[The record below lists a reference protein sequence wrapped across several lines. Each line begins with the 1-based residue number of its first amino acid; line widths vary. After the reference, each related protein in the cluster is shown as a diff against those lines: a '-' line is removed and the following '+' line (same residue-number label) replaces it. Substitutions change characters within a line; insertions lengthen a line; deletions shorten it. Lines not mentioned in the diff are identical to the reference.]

1 MSYGGIYI
9 KKNNSNNFDLFIQR
23 NTQLN
28 QSVSISEHT
37 KENLLMNLD
46 TKFVNSI
53 SFKGPKSKFI
63 NHLKT
68 QNIEILI
75 PLIFSDELLGII
87 VLSKKFS
94 KEDFTKT
101 DIMLIQIMGNC
112 LSSSLKNSSLLNSLI
127 SQKEKLN
134 KTLFEL
140 ETFFD
145 TGKLIQSSDSE
156 DQLFEDLLIRAVS
169 LLNASGGVIYLCQT
183 GSPICKIGASI
194 HPDDSKLRTE
204 LFTTNFEPF
213 KICSYKK
220 SVLIKNDVKDKK
232 LTKLGWKNLLVSPL
246 VGPQK
251 VHGFLILGEKET
263 RSGII
268 HFSVEDSHI
277 LEVISMQAGIAIENM
292 LLIQNLE
299 KEKKSVKNIIRSI
312 GSGIITLNLIG
323 EVDSV
328 NENTIKILEKKEN
341 ELLNHSYLFL
351 FENNNRLIELT
362 TKCIE
367 TGESVLEQNILL
379 NIDNGQKNIN
389 FTARPLIDSNQIAIG
404 VIIGLENITEEL
416 RVRNTF
422 KRYVS
427 ESIVDQI
434 IEDKLELAMGGKL
447 INATILFADIRG
459 FTTLSEKIEPD
470 EVVEL
475 LNHYFTEMI
484 EIIFK
489 NEGTLDKIVGD
500 ELMVV
505 YGSPIEIKNAEEKAV
520 KTAIEMQN
528 KLKELNKILTH
539 PIEIGIGIN
548 SGKVISGNIGSE
560 VRSDFTV
567 IGDNVNLAARLCSF
581 ANAKEIIISENTKNN
596 LSSNQITKELPPF
609 YVKGKKH
616 KISAFTVKF

>member
-1 MSYGGIYI
+1 M
-9 KKNNSNNFDLFIQR
+9 Q
-23 NTQLN
+23 
-28 QSVSISEHT
+28 E
-37 KENLLMNLD
+37 
-46 TKFVNSI
+46 
-53 SFKGPKSKFI
+53 
-63 NHLKT
+63 
-68 QNIEILI
+68 IEIII
-75 PLIFSDELLGII
+75 PLNFSNELLGII

-94 KEDFTKT
+94 KESFSET
-101 DIMLIQIMGNC
+101 DIMLIQTMGNC
-112 LSSSLKNSSLLNSLI
+112 LSSSLKNSSLLGSLT

-145 TGKLIQSSDSE
+145 TGKLIQSSDCE
-156 DQLFEDLLIRAVS
+156 DQLFEDLLFRAVS
-169 LLNASGGVIYLCQT
+169 LINASGGVIYLNQSD
-183 GSPICKIGASI
+183 SPICKLGASI
-194 HPDDSKLRTE
+194 HPDEEKLKKE
-204 LFTTNFEPF
+204 LFTTNFSLF
-213 KICSYKK
+213 KLCAENK
-220 SVLIKNDVKDKK
+220 SVLIENDVKDKK
-232 LTKLGWKNLLVSPL
+232 LAKLGWQNLLVSPL
-246 VGPQK
+246 MGPQK

-263 RSGII
+263 RSGIVQ
-268 HFSVEDSHI
+268 FSKEDSHI

-328 NENTIKILEKKEN
+328 NENTVKILEKTEE

-351 FENNNRLIELT
+351 FENNSRLIELT

-367 TGESVLEQNILL
+367 TGEAIIEQNLLL
-379 NIDNGQKNIN
+379 NLEESQKNIN
-389 FTARPLIDSNQIAIG
+389 FSASPLIDSNKIPIG
-404 VIIGLENITEEL
+404 VIIGIENITEEL

-427 ESIVDQI
+427 ESIVNQI
-434 IEDKLELAMGGKL
+434 IDDKLELGMGGKL
-447 INATILFADIRG
+447 IDATVLFADIRG
-459 FTTLSEKIEPD
+459 FTALSEKIEPD

-489 NEGTLDKIVGD
+489 FDGTLDKIVGD

-505 YGSPIEIKNAEEKAV
+505 YGSPIEIENAEYKAV

-528 KLKELNKILTH
+528 RLNELNKSLSQ
-539 PIEIGIGIN
+539 PVDIGIGIN

-560 VRSDFTV
+560 IRSDFTV

-581 ANAKEIIISENTKNN
+581 AKAKEIIISENTKNN
-596 LSSNQITKELPPF
+596 LSSNHELVEIAPF
-609 YVKGKKH
+609 YVKGKEK
-616 KISAFTVKF
+616 KISAFKVQF

>member
-1 MSYGGIYI
+1 M
-9 KKNNSNNFDLFIQR
+9 FIQR
-23 NTQLN
+23 NTELN
-28 QSVSISEHT
+28 KSVSITEYT
-37 KENLLMNLD
+37 QENLLTNLD
-46 TKFVNSI
+46 SKFVNS
-53 SFKGPKSKFI
+53 FLYKGFESKFI
-63 NHLKT
+63 RHVKS
-68 QNIEILI
+68 QKIEIII
-75 PLIFSDELLGII
+75 PLIFSNELLGII
-87 VLSKKFS
+87 VLSEKFS
-94 KEDFTKT
+94 KESFSET
-101 DIMLIQIMGNC
+101 DLMLIQTMGNC
-112 LSSSLKNSSLLNSLI
+112 LSSSLKNSSLLGSLI

-145 TGKLIQSSDSE
+145 TGKLIQSSDNE
-156 DQLFEDLLIRAVS
+156 DQLFEDLLFRAVS
-169 LLNASGGVIYLCQT
+169 LLNASGGVIYLIQPD
-183 GSPICKIGASI
+183 SPICKMGASI
-194 HPDDSKLRTE
+194 HPDEIKLKTE
-204 LFTTNFEPF
+204 LFTNNFGPF
-213 KICSYKK
+213 KSCAETK

-232 LTKLGWKNLLVSPL
+232 LAKLGWKNILVAPL
-246 VGPQK
+246 MGPQK

-263 RSGII
+263 RFGIVQ
-268 HFSVEDSHI
+268 FSEEDSHI

-299 KEKKSVKNIIRSI
+299 KEQKSVKNIIRSI

-328 NENTIKILEKKEN
+328 NENTIKILEKTEE

-351 FENNNRLIELT
+351 FENNDRLIELT
-362 TKCIE
+362 TKCID
-367 TGESVLEQNILL
+367 TGESVIEQNVLL

-389 FTARPLIDSNQIAIG
+389 FTARPLIDSNQIPIG

-434 IEDKLELAMGGKL
+434 IEDKLELGMGGKL

-459 FTTLSEKIEPD
+459 FTSLSEKIEPD

-505 YGSPIEIKNAEEKAV
+505 YGSPIEIENAEEKAV
-520 KTAIEMQN
+520 NTAIEMQSR
-528 KLKELNKILTH
+528 LKELNKTLPH

-560 VRSDFTV
+560 IRSDFTV

-581 ANAKEIIISENTKNN
+581 ANAEEIIISKNTKNN
-596 LSSNQITKELPPF
+596 LFSNQKLEELPPF
-609 YVKGKKH
+609 SVKGKKQ
-616 KISAFTVKF
+616 KISAFKVQF